1 MPMGIQCI
9 TSNWAPAYAGATIH
23 PRPGHF
29 TPRFLHFACGP
40 WKRASDPS
48 RLGNRPCPPGLP
60 MPIESLAPHLST
72 VVMFLGVLLF
82 SVVAAVIAI
91 LADY

>member
-1 MPMGIQCI
+1 
-9 TSNWAPAYAGATIH
+9 
-23 PRPGHF
+23 
-29 TPRFLHFACGP
+29 
-40 WKRASDPS
+40 
-48 RLGNRPCPPGLP
+48 
-60 MPIESLAPHLST
+60 MPIESLAPHLPT

>member
-1 MPMGIQCI
+1 
-9 TSNWAPAYAGATIH
+9 
-23 PRPGHF
+23 
-29 TPRFLHFACGP
+29 
-40 WKRASDPS
+40 
-48 RLGNRPCPPGLP
+48 

-82 SVVAAVIAI
+82 SVVAAVVAI